1 MQEVLRSSVNTWDCD
16 QMGHMN
22 VRHYFG
28 RANEGLAV
36 LLLRHGLGPRQLRER
51 GLVPRARDQHLRFMH
66 ELRPGA
72 GFSVR
77 ASVVAKSPAQLTL
90 YEELRTLK
98 NELSATIVTE
108 CSLYDVRSAENVSWP
123 VPLLDALPYDATA
136 GIPAYAAARGVTAQA
151 ERSRFDREHAALL
164 GMAPGYL
171 GPITAE
177 DCDAQG
183 VMREAAFMGRI
194 VDGISHTFAAI
205 PGSARPAGIGGA
217 ALEYRFVFHAWP
229 RLSDVIEVR
238 SVVSALASKTM
249 QVTHYVFNLETG
261 ECVASAQ
268 AVVAWFDLTTRK
280 AVEIP
285 GEYIAKLRDHVQP
298 AISI

>member
-36 LLLRHGLGPRQLRER
+36 LLLKHGLGPRQLRER
-51 GLVPRARDQHLRFMH
+51 GLAPRASDQHLRFMH

-72 GFSVR
+72 GFSVQ
-77 ASVVAKSPAQLTL
+77 AGVVAKSPTLLTF

-108 CSLYDVRSAENVSWP
+108 CCLYDVRRGENVAWPTSLLEALPSAEV
-123 VPLLDALPYDATA
+123 A
-136 GIPAYAAARGVTAQA
+136 GIPAYAAARGVTARA
-151 ERSRFDREHAALL
+151 ERARFDREHATRL

-171 GPITAE
+171 GPVTAA
-177 DCDAQG
+177 DCDAEG

-205 PGSARPAGIGGA
+205 QGSARPAGIGGA

-238 SVVSALASKTM
+238 SGLSALASKTM
-249 QVTHYVFNLETG
+249 QITHYIFNLETG
-261 ECVASAQ
+261 ECVATAQ

-285 GEYIAKLRDHVQP
+285 GEFVATLRDQVQT
-298 AISI
+298 ISI